1 MTIADGVDQR
11 LTEVTQIV
19 QSLVETMRVNGLT
32 KVEVEVG
39 DVSIRLRAGA
49 RRSIRAVEP
58 QVFDAYEPLIEP
70 TIELESSYIVSAPMI
85 GTFYTSAAPSEPPL
99 VRPGDHVETGQ
110 TIGII
115 EAMKI
120 MNEIASD
127 RSGTVAEVLAGNAQ
141 PVEYGSPL
149 LRLLLDETEA

>member
-11 LTEVTQIV
+11 LTEVTLIV
-19 QSLVETMRVNGLT
+19 QSLVETMRANGLT

-49 RRSIRAVEP
+49 GPRVSVDEPAVVDANEP
-58 QVFDAYEPLIEP
+58 KFKPA
-70 TIELESSYIVSAPMI
+70 IELEASYILSAPMI
-85 GTFYTSAAPSEPPL
+85 GTFYTSAAPAEPPL
-99 VRPGDHVETGQ
+99 VRPGDHVEAGQ
-110 TIGII
+110 AIGII

-127 RSGTVAEVLAGNAQ
+127 RSGTVIEVLAGNAQ

-149 LRLLLDETEA
+149 LRLLLDEAEA